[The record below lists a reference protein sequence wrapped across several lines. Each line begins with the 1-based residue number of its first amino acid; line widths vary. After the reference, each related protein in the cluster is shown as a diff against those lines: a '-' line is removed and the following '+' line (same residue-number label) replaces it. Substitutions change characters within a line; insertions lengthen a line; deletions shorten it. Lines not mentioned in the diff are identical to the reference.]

1 MSDQAP
7 LSGQLATLLGIA
19 SQMYTSRMNA
29 LLEPHG
35 LSLSQL
41 SVLSHCARHAD
52 QSWTVSR
59 LAEVMEINQPGI
71 TKIVQKLL
79 ARDLLA
85 ALADPDD
92 ARKKHLHITPAGV
105 AEMQAIYRALTEDVE
120 GWFAGWSLPG
130 MEGFRTSLQSLIAWF
145 DSHRLGG
152 Q

>member
-19 SQMYTSRMNA
+19 SQMYTSRMNT

-41 SVLSHCARHAD
+41 SVLSHCSRHAD

-79 ARDLLA
+79 ARDLLT

-92 ARKKHLHITPAGV
+92 ARKKHLHITPAGI
-105 AEMQAIYRALTEDVE
+105 AELQAIYGALAEDVE
-120 GWFAGWSLPG
+120 SWFAGWTVPG
-130 MEGFRTSLQSLIAWF
+130 MEDFKASLQSLIAWF
-145 DSHRLGG
+145 DSHRLTG

>member
-1 MSDQAP
+1 MSDQMP
-7 LSGQLATLLGIA
+7 LSGQLATLLGIT
-19 SQMYTSRMNA
+19 SQMYISRMNS

-35 LSLSQL
+35 LSLSQF
-41 SVLSHCARHAD
+41 SVLSHCSRHAD

-79 ARDLLA
+79 ARDLLT

-92 ARKKHLHITPAGV
+92 ARKKHLQITPAGV
-105 AEMQAIYRALTEDVE
+105 AELQAIYAALAEDVE
-120 GWFAGWSLPG
+120 SWFAGWSQPG
-130 MEGFRTSLQSLIAWF
+130 MEDFRASLQSLIAWF